1 LGDRSLT
8 TKASSDVAGCTI
20 VAKKYL
26 SYARVL
32 ARSFRQAHPDIP
44 FFTLLADEVDGY
56 FDPAAEPFELLRL
69 SDLDIPDLDRFRFHY
84 TQQPLSYAATPYLLA
99 HLLARGSERVIFFKQ
114 ESLVLGHVSAVFD
127 ALERCSIVL
136 TPHLVDPLAGD
147 DRIARELNI
156 LQSGTFNVG
165 LLAIARTPVT
175 ERFLAWWQDR
185 VRAHCRYAVPD
196 GMHYEQRWL
205 DLVPGFFEGVHV
217 LRDSSYNVG
226 HWNLPDRVVTVHDQA
241 VFVDGQPCKLF
252 RFSGYDPDEPSTVT
266 KYSRRL
272 TRANVHAAGAVFD
285 RFRRELEDAGYQVTK
300 RFPYAYGVFDNG
312 VPVPD
317 IARVLY
323 VDLGDDVRMFGD
335 PLRTASPSSYFNW
348 LNQPVDD
355 EWGSRTVTR
364 LWHGIYRARPDLQ
377 AALPNPLGCDRDAF
391 LNWTTSFGMR
401 EHGIP
406 DQFVFAD
413 RPSPA

>member
-8 TKASSDVAGCTI
+8 THARADVAGCTI
-20 VAKKYL
+20 VAKSYL

-32 ARSFRQAHPDIP
+32 STSFRQQHPDIP

-56 FDPAAEPFELLRL
+56 FDPAAEPFQLLQL
-69 SDLDIPDLDRFRFHY
+69 TDLDIPDLERFRFHY

-99 HLLARGSERVIFFKQ
+99 HLLARGFQRTIFFKQ
-114 ESLVLGHVSAVFD
+114 ESLVVGNLAPVFD
-127 ALERCSIVL
+127 LLERRSIVL
-136 TPHLVDPLAGD
+136 TPHLHAPLTGS
-147 DRIARELNI
+147 DRIGRELTI

-165 LLAIARTPVT
+165 MLGVTRTEPAS
-175 ERFLAWWQDR
+175 RFLEWWQDR
-185 VRAHCRYAVPD
+185 LRTHCRYDVPG

-205 DLVPGFFEGVHV
+205 DLVPGFFEDVHV
-217 LRDSSYNVG
+217 LRDPGYNVA
-226 HWNLPDRVVTVHDQA
+226 HWNLPDRAVTMCGDAILVE
-241 VFVDGQPCKLF
+241 GQPCRLF
-252 RFSGYDPDEPSTVT
+252 RFSGYEPDRPVAIT
-266 KYSRRL
+266 KYFDRL
-272 TRANVHAAGAVFD
+272 TWENVGPARAVFD

-323 VDLGDDVRMFGD
+323 VNLGDDVRMFGD

-391 LNWTTSFGMR
+391 LNWTTMFGMR